1 MISVSEDLDR
11 FLAKV
16 KGYAEYVDNEIADR
30 ENDFRSM
37 CFWNIY
43 NRAVMTKEIVMF
55 YTRTWEKIDVPID
68 LGPEI
73 TERIVTVTK
82 DLFVDTVSSIEKAS
96 KDCVNAYKL
105 SGLRDRSMIGKSY
118 LYLRNIISSSVE
130 LGYTT
135 EDDGREW
142 DNILLMRNLVTHNN
156 SVADRS
162 MVFEVNG
169 LRISMRPNRMMKGPS
184 NTFVVLTDRV
194 TDLFNEWLTTVDGVF
209 G

>member
-1 MISVSEDLDR
+1 MICVTKDLDD
-11 FLAKV
+11 FLVKV
-16 KGYAEYVDNEIADR
+16 KGYAEFVDNEIADR

-43 NRAVMTKEIVMF
+43 NRAVMTKEVVTF
-55 YTRTWEKIDVPID
+55 YTKAWENMDVPID

-73 TERIVTVTK
+73 TERIVTVTR
-82 DLFVDTVSSIEKAS
+82 DMFVDTVSSIEKAS

-105 SGLRDRSMIGKSY
+105 SGLKERSMVGKSY
-118 LYLRNIISSSVE
+118 LYLRTIISSSVDM
-130 LGYTT
+130 GYTT
-135 EDDGREW
+135 ESQGQEW
-142 DNILLMRNLVTHNN
+142 DDILLMRNLVTHNN

-162 MVFEVNG
+162 KVFEVEG
-169 LRISMRPNRMMKGPS
+169 LKISMRPNRMMKGPS

-194 TDLFNEWLTTVDGVF
+194 TELFKEWLTTIDGVF

>member
-43 NRAVMTKEIVMF
+43 NRAVMTKEIVTF

-135 EDDGREW
+135 EDDGKEW

-169 LRISMRPNRMMKGPS
+169 LRISMRPNGMMKGPS

>member
-105 SGLRDRSMIGKSY
+105 SGLRDRSMIGAEWVSAPLDTKSTPKSVSTAIFSFVTFPDTSTCA
-118 LYLRNIISSSVE
+118 LPAMISIACLHSS
-130 LGYTT
+130 
-135 EDDGREW
+135 
-142 DNILLMRNLVTHNN
+142 
-156 SVADRS
+156 
-162 MVFEVNG
+162 
-169 LRISMRPNRMMKGPS
+169 
-184 NTFVVLTDRV
+184 
-194 TDLFNEWLTTVDGVF
+194 
-209 G
+209 

>member
-1 MISVSEDLDR
+1 MICVTKDLDD
-11 FLAKV
+11 FLVKV
-16 KGYAEYVDNEIADR
+16 KGYAEFVDNEIADR

-43 NRAVMTKEIVMF
+43 NRAVMTKEIVTF
-55 YTRTWEKIDVPID
+55 YTKAWENMDVPID

-73 TERIVTVTK
+73 TERIVTVTR
-82 DLFVDTVSSIEKAS
+82 DMFVDTVSSMEKAS

-105 SGLRDRSMIGKSY
+105 SGLKERSMVGKSY
-118 LYLRNIISSSVE
+118 LYLRTIISSSVDM
-130 LGYTT
+130 GYTT
-135 EDDGREW
+135 ESQGQEW
-142 DNILLMRNLVTHNN
+142 DDILLMRNLVTHNN

-162 MVFEVNG
+162 KVFEVEG
-169 LRISMRPNRMMKGPS
+169 LKISMRPNRMMKGPS

-194 TDLFNEWLTTVDGVF
+194 AELFKEWLTTIDGVF

>member
-1 MISVSEDLDR
+1 MICVTKDLDD
-11 FLAKV
+11 FLVKV
-16 KGYAEYVDNEIADR
+16 KGYAEFVDNEIADR

-43 NRAVMTKEIVMF
+43 NRAVMTKEIVTF
-55 YTRTWEKIDVPID
+55 YTKAWENMDVPID

-73 TERIVTVTK
+73 TERIVTVTR
-82 DLFVDTVSSIEKAS
+82 DMFVDTVSSIEKAS

-105 SGLRDRSMIGKSY
+105 SGLKERSMVGKSY
-118 LYLRNIISSSVE
+118 LYLRTIISSSVDM
-130 LGYTT
+130 GYTT
-135 EDDGREW
+135 ESQGQEW
-142 DNILLMRNLVTHNN
+142 DDILLMRNLVTHNN

-162 MVFEVNG
+162 KVVEVEG
-169 LRISMRPNRMMKGPS
+169 LKISMRPNRLMKGPS

-194 TDLFNEWLTTVDGVF
+194 AELFKEWLTTIDGVF

>member
-43 NRAVMTKEIVMF
+43 NRAVMTKEIVTF
-55 YTRTWEKIDVPID
+55 YTRTWEKIDVPTD

-135 EDDGREW
+135 EDDGKEW

>member
-1 MISVSEDLDR
+1 MICVTKDLDD
-11 FLAKV
+11 FLVKV
-16 KGYAEYVDNEIADR
+16 KGYAEFVDNEIADR

-43 NRAVMTKEIVMF
+43 NRAVMTKEIVTF
-55 YTRTWEKIDVPID
+55 YTKAWENMDVPID

-73 TERIVTVTK
+73 TERIVTVTR
-82 DLFVDTVSSIEKAS
+82 DMFVDTVSSIEKAS

-105 SGLRDRSMIGKSY
+105 SGLKERSMVGKSY
-118 LYLRNIISSSVE
+118 LYLRTIISSSVDM
-130 LGYTT
+130 GYTT
-135 EDDGREW
+135 ESQGQEW
-142 DNILLMRNLVTHNN
+142 DDILLMRNLVTHNN

-162 MVFEVNG
+162 KVFEVEG
-169 LRISMRPNRMMKGPS
+169 LKISMRPNRMMKGPS

-194 TDLFNEWLTTVDGVF
+194 TELFKEWITTIDGVF

>member
-43 NRAVMTKEIVMF
+43 NRAVMTKEIVTF

-73 TERIVTVTK
+73 TERIATVTK

-135 EDDGREW
+135 EDDGKEW

>member
-130 LGYTT
+130 LEYTT

-194 TDLFNEWLTTVDGVF
+194 TVLFNEWLTPVDGVF

>member
-1 MISVSEDLDR
+1 MICVTKDLDD
-11 FLAKV
+11 FLVKV
-16 KGYAEYVDNEIADR
+16 KGYAEFVDNEIADR

-43 NRAVMTKEIVMF
+43 NRAVMTKEIVTF

-135 EDDGREW
+135 EDDGKEW

-184 NTFVVLTDRV
+184 NTFVVLTERV

>member
-1 MISVSEDLDR
+1 MICVTKDLDD
-11 FLAKV
+11 FLVKV
-16 KGYAEYVDNEIADR
+16 KGYAEFVDNEIADR

-43 NRAVMTKEIVMF
+43 NRAVMTKEGVTF
-55 YTRTWEKIDVPID
+55 YTKAWENMDVPID

-73 TERIVTVTK
+73 TERIVTVTR
-82 DLFVDTVSSIEKAS
+82 DMFVDTVSSIEKAS

-105 SGLRDRSMIGKSY
+105 SGLKERSMVGKSY
-118 LYLRNIISSSVE
+118 LYLRTIISSSVDM
-130 LGYTT
+130 GYTT
-135 EDDGREW
+135 ESQGQEW
-142 DNILLMRNLVTHNN
+142 DDILLMRNLVTHNN

-162 MVFEVNG
+162 KVFEVEG
-169 LRISMRPNRMMKGPS
+169 LKISMRPNRMMKGPS

-194 TDLFNEWLTTVDGVF
+194 TELFKEWLTTIDGVF

>member
-1 MISVSEDLDR
+1 MICVTKDLDD
-11 FLAKV
+11 FLVKV
-16 KGYAEYVDNEIADR
+16 KGYAEFVDNEIADR

-43 NRAVMTKEIVMF
+43 NRAVMTKEIVTF
-55 YTRTWEKIDVPID
+55 YTKAWENMDVPID

-73 TERIVTVTK
+73 TERIVTVTR
-82 DLFVDTVSSIEKAS
+82 DMFVDTVSSIEKAS

-105 SGLRDRSMIGKSY
+105 SGLKERSMVGKSY
-118 LYLRNIISSSVE
+118 LYLRTIISSSVDM
-130 LGYTT
+130 GYTT
-135 EDDGREW
+135 ESQGQEW
-142 DNILLMRNLVTHNN
+142 DDILLMRNLVTHNN

-162 MVFEVNG
+162 KVFEGEG
-169 LRISMRPNRMMKGPS
+169 LKISMRPNRMMKGPS

-194 TDLFNEWLTTVDGVF
+194 TELFKEWLTTIDGVF

>member
-1 MISVSEDLDR
+1 MICVTKDLDD
-11 FLAKV
+11 FLVKV
-16 KGYAEYVDNEIADR
+16 KGYAEFVDNEIADR

-43 NRAVMTKEIVMF
+43 NRAVMTKEIVTF
-55 YTRTWEKIDVPID
+55 YTKAWENMDVPID

-73 TERIVTVTK
+73 TERIVTVTR
-82 DLFVDTVSSIEKAS
+82 DMFVDTVSSIEKAS

-105 SGLRDRSMIGKSY
+105 SGLKERSMVGKRY
-118 LYLRNIISSSVE
+118 LYLRTIISSSVDM
-130 LGYTT
+130 GYTT
-135 EDDGREW
+135 ESQGQEW
-142 DNILLMRNLVTHNN
+142 DDILLMRNLVTHNN

-162 MVFEVNG
+162 KVFEVEG
-169 LRISMRPNRMMKGPS
+169 LKISMRPNRMMKGPS

-194 TDLFNEWLTTVDGVF
+194 TELFKEWLTTIDGVF

>member
-1 MISVSEDLDR
+1 MICGTKDLDD
-11 FLAKV
+11 FLVKV
-16 KGYAEYVDNEIADR
+16 KGYAEFVDNEIADR

-43 NRAVMTKEIVMF
+43 NRAVMTKEIVTF
-55 YTRTWEKIDVPID
+55 YTKAWENMDVPID

-73 TERIVTVTK
+73 TERIVTVTR
-82 DLFVDTVSSIEKAS
+82 DMFVDTVSSIEKAS

-105 SGLRDRSMIGKSY
+105 SGLKERSMVGKSY
-118 LYLRNIISSSVE
+118 LYLRTIISSSVDM
-130 LGYTT
+130 GYTT
-135 EDDGREW
+135 ESQGQEW
-142 DNILLMRNLVTHNN
+142 DDILLMRNLVTHNN

-162 MVFEVNG
+162 KVFEVEG
-169 LRISMRPNRMMKGPS
+169 LKISMRPNRMMKGPS

-194 TDLFNEWLTTVDGVF
+194 TELFKEWLTTIDGVF

>member
-1 MISVSEDLDR
+1 MICVTKDLDD
-11 FLAKV
+11 FLVKV
-16 KGYAEYVDNEIADR
+16 KGYAEFVDNEIADR

-43 NRAVMTKEIVMF
+43 NRAVMTKEIVTF
-55 YTRTWEKIDVPID
+55 YTKAWENMDVPID

-73 TERIVTVTK
+73 TERIVTVTR
-82 DLFVDTVSSIEKAS
+82 DMFVDTVSSIEKAS

-105 SGLRDRSMIGKSY
+105 SGLKERSMVGKSY
-118 LYLRNIISSSVE
+118 LYLRTIISSSVDM
-130 LGYTT
+130 GYTT
-135 EDDGREW
+135 ESQGQEW
-142 DNILLMRNLVTHNN
+142 DDILLMRNLVTYNN

-162 MVFEVNG
+162 KVFEVEG
-169 LRISMRPNRMMKGPS
+169 LKISMRPNRMMKGPS

-194 TDLFNEWLTTVDGVF
+194 TELFKEWLTTIDGVF

>member
-1 MISVSEDLDR
+1 MICVTKDLDD
-11 FLAKV
+11 FLVKV
-16 KGYAEYVDNEIADR
+16 KGYAEFVDNEIADR

-43 NRAVMTKEIVMF
+43 NRAVMTKEIVTF
-55 YTRTWEKIDVPID
+55 YTKAWENMDVPID

-73 TERIVTVTK
+73 TERIVTVTR
-82 DLFVDTVSSIEKAS
+82 DMFVDTVSSIEKAS

-105 SGLRDRSMIGKSY
+105 SGLKERSMVGKSY
-118 LYLRNIISSSVE
+118 LYLRTIISSSVDM
-130 LGYTT
+130 GYTT
-135 EDDGREW
+135 ESQGQEW
-142 DNILLMRNLVTHNN
+142 DDILLMRNLVTHNH

-162 MVFEVNG
+162 KVFEVEG
-169 LRISMRPNRMMKGPS
+169 LEISMRPNRMMKGPS

-194 TDLFNEWLTTVDGVF
+194 TELFKEWLTTIDGVF

>member
-1 MISVSEDLDR
+1 MICVTKDLDD
-11 FLAKV
+11 FLVKV
-16 KGYAEYVDNEIADR
+16 KGYAEFVDNEIADR

-43 NRAVMTKEIVMF
+43 NRAVMTKEIVTF
-55 YTRTWEKIDVPID
+55 YTKAWENMDVPID

-73 TERIVTVTK
+73 TERIVTVTR
-82 DLFVDTVSSIEKAS
+82 DMFVDTVSSIEKAS

-105 SGLRDRSMIGKSY
+105 SGLKERSMVGKSY
-118 LYLRNIISSSVE
+118 LYLRTIISSSVDM
-130 LGYTT
+130 GYTT
-135 EDDGREW
+135 ELQGQEW
-142 DNILLMRNLVTHNN
+142 DDILLMRNLVTHNN

-162 MVFEVNG
+162 KVFEVEG
-169 LRISMRPNRMMKGPS
+169 LKISMRPNRMMKGPS

-194 TDLFNEWLTTVDGVF
+194 TELFKEWLTTIDGVF

>member
-1 MISVSEDLDR
+1 MICVTKDLDD
-11 FLAKV
+11 FLVKV
-16 KGYAEYVDNEIADR
+16 KGYAEFVDNEIADR

-43 NRAVMTKEIVMF
+43 NRAVMTKEIVTF
-55 YTRTWEKIDVPID
+55 YTKAWENMDVPID

-73 TERIVTVTK
+73 TERIVTVTR
-82 DLFVDTVSSIEKAS
+82 DMFVDTVSSIEKAS

-105 SGLRDRSMIGKSY
+105 SGLKERSMVGKSY
-118 LYLRNIISSSVE
+118 LYLRTIISSSVDM
-130 LGYTT
+130 GYTT
-135 EDDGREW
+135 ESQGQEW
-142 DNILLMRNLVTHNN
+142 DDILLMRNLVTHNN

-162 MVFEVNG
+162 KVFEVEG
-169 LRISMRPNRMMKGPS
+169 LKISMRPNRMMKGPS

-194 TDLFNEWLTTVDGVF
+194 TELFKEWLTTIDVVF

>member
-1 MISVSEDLDR
+1 MICVTKDLDD
-11 FLAKV
+11 FLVKV
-16 KGYAEYVDNEIADR
+16 KGYAEFVDNEIADR

-43 NRAVMTKEIVMF
+43 NRAVMTKEIVTF
-55 YTRTWEKIDVPID
+55 YTKAWENMDVPID

-73 TERIVTVTK
+73 TERIVTVTR
-82 DLFVDTVSSIEKAS
+82 DMFVDTVSSIEKAS

-105 SGLRDRSMIGKSY
+105 SGLKERSMVGKSY
-118 LYLRNIISSSVE
+118 LYLRTIISSSVDM
-130 LGYTT
+130 GYTT
-135 EDDGREW
+135 ESQGQEW
-142 DNILLMRNLVTHNN
+142 DDILLMRNLVTHNN

-162 MVFEVNG
+162 KVFEVEG
-169 LRISMRPNRMMKGPS
+169 LKISMRPNRMMKGPS

-194 TDLFNEWLTTVDGVF
+194 TELFKEWLTAIDGVF

>member
-1 MISVSEDLDR
+1 M
-11 FLAKV
+11 
-16 KGYAEYVDNEIADR
+16 
-30 ENDFRSM
+30 
-37 CFWNIY
+37 
-43 NRAVMTKEIVMF
+43 
-55 YTRTWEKIDVPID
+55 
-68 LGPEI
+68 
-73 TERIVTVTK
+73 
-82 DLFVDTVSSIEKAS
+82 
-96 KDCVNAYKL
+96 NAYKL

-135 EDDGREW
+135 EDDGKEW

>member
-1 MISVSEDLDR
+1 MICVTKDLDD
-11 FLAKV
+11 FLVKV
-16 KGYAEYVDNEIADR
+16 KGYAEFVDNEIADR

-43 NRAVMTKEIVMF
+43 NRAVMTKEVVTF
-55 YTRTWEKIDVPID
+55 YTKAWENMDVPID

-73 TERIVTVTK
+73 TERIVTVTR
-82 DLFVDTVSSIEKAS
+82 DMFVDTVSSIEKAS

-105 SGLRDRSMIGKSY
+105 SGLKERSMVGKSY
-118 LYLRNIISSSVE
+118 LYLRTIISSSVDM
-130 LGYTT
+130 GYTT
-135 EDDGREW
+135 ESQGQEW
-142 DNILLMRNLVTHNN
+142 DDILLMRNLVTHNH

-162 MVFEVNG
+162 KVFEVEG
-169 LRISMRPNRMMKGPS
+169 LKISMRPNRMMKGPS

-194 TDLFNEWLTTVDGVF
+194 TELFKEWLTTIDGVF

>member
-1 MISVSEDLDR
+1 MICVTKDLDD
-11 FLAKV
+11 FLVKV
-16 KGYAEYVDNEIADR
+16 KGYAEFVDNEIADR

-43 NRAVMTKEIVMF
+43 NRAVMTKEIVTF
-55 YTRTWEKIDVPID
+55 YTKAWENMDVPID

-73 TERIVTVTK
+73 TERIVTVTR
-82 DLFVDTVSSIEKAS
+82 DMFVDTVSSIEKAS

-105 SGLRDRSMIGKSY
+105 SGLKERSMVGKSY
-118 LYLRNIISSSVE
+118 LYLRTIISSSVDM
-130 LGYTT
+130 GYTT
-135 EDDGREW
+135 ESQGQEW
-142 DNILLMRNLVTHNN
+142 DDILLMRNLVTHNN

-162 MVFEVNG
+162 KVFEVEG
-169 LRISMRPNRMMKGPS
+169 LKISMRPNRMMKGPS

-194 TDLFNEWLTTVDGVF
+194 AELFKEWLTTIDGVF

>member
-1 MISVSEDLDR
+1 MICVTKDLDD
-11 FLAKV
+11 FLVKV
-16 KGYAEYVDNEIADR
+16 KGYAEFVDNEIADR

-43 NRAVMTKEIVMF
+43 NRAVMTKEIVTF
-55 YTRTWEKIDVPID
+55 YTKAWENMDVPID

-73 TERIVTVTK
+73 TERIVTVTR
-82 DLFVDTVSSIEKAS
+82 DMFVDTVSSIEKAS

-105 SGLRDRSMIGKSY
+105 SGLKERSMVGKSY
-118 LYLRNIISSSVE
+118 LYLRTIISSSVDM
-130 LGYTT
+130 GYTT
-135 EDDGREW
+135 ESQGQEW
-142 DNILLMRNLVTHNN
+142 DDILLMRNLVTHNN

-162 MVFEVNG
+162 KVFEVEG
-169 LRISMRPNRMMKGPS
+169 LKISMRPNRMMKGPS

-194 TDLFNEWLTTVDGVF
+194 TELFKEWLTTIDGVV

>member
-1 MISVSEDLDR
+1 MICVTKDLDD
-11 FLAKV
+11 FLVKV
-16 KGYAEYVDNEIADR
+16 KGYAEFVDNEIADR

-43 NRAVMTKEIVMF
+43 NRAVMTKEIVTF
-55 YTRTWEKIDVPID
+55 YTKAWENMDVPID

-73 TERIVTVTK
+73 TERIVTVTR
-82 DLFVDTVSSIEKAS
+82 DMFVDTVSSIEKAS

-105 SGLRDRSMIGKSY
+105 SGLKERSMVGKSY
-118 LYLRNIISSSVE
+118 LYLRTIISSSVDM
-130 LGYTT
+130 GYTT
-135 EDDGREW
+135 ESQGQEW
-142 DNILLMRNLVTHNN
+142 DDILLMRNLVTHNN

-162 MVFEVNG
+162 KVFEVEG
-169 LRISMRPNRMMKGPS
+169 LKISMRPNRLMKGPS

-194 TDLFNEWLTTVDGVF
+194 AELFKEWLTTIDGVF

>member
-16 KGYAEYVDNEIADR
+16 KSYAEYVDNEIADR

-43 NRAVMTKEIVMF
+43 NRAVMTKEIVTF

-135 EDDGREW
+135 EDDGKEW

>member
-43 NRAVMTKEIVMF
+43 NRAVMTKEIVTF

-135 EDDGREW
+135 EDDGKEW

-194 TDLFNEWLTTVDGVF
+194 TELFNEWLTTVDGVF

>member
-43 NRAVMTKEIVMF
+43 NRAVMTKEIVTF

-82 DLFVDTVSSIEKAS
+82 DLFVDTVPSIEKAS
-96 KDCVNAYKL
+96 KDCVNAYML

-169 LRISMRPNRMMKGPS
+169 LRIAMRPNRMMKGPS

>member
-135 EDDGREW
+135 EDDGKEW

>member
-1 MISVSEDLDR
+1 MICVTKDLDD
-11 FLAKV
+11 FLVKV
-16 KGYAEYVDNEIADR
+16 KGYAEFVDNEIADR

-43 NRAVMTKEIVMF
+43 NRAVMTKEIVTF
-55 YTRTWEKIDVPID
+55 YTKAWENMDVPID

-73 TERIVTVTK
+73 TERIVTVTR
-82 DLFVDTVSSIEKAS
+82 DMFVDTVSSIEKAS

-105 SGLRDRSMIGKSY
+105 SGLKERSMVGKSY
-118 LYLRNIISSSVE
+118 LYLRTIISSSVDM
-130 LGYTT
+130 GYTT
-135 EDDGREW
+135 ESQGQEW
-142 DNILLMRNLVTHNN
+142 DDILLMRNLVTHNN

-162 MVFEVNG
+162 KVFEVEG
-169 LRISMRPNRMMKGPS
+169 LKISMRPNRMLKGPS

-194 TDLFNEWLTTVDGVF
+194 TELFKEWLTAIDGVF

>member
-1 MISVSEDLDR
+1 MICVTKDLGD
-11 FLAKV
+11 FLVKV
-16 KGYAEYVDNEIADR
+16 KGSAELVDDEIADR

-43 NRAVMTKEIVMF
+43 NRAVMTKEIVTF
-55 YTRTWEKIDVPID
+55 YTKAWENMDVPID

-73 TERIVTVTK
+73 TERIVTVTR
-82 DLFVDTVSSIEKAS
+82 DMFVDTVSSIEKAS

-105 SGLRDRSMIGKSY
+105 SGLKERSMVGKSY
-118 LYLRNIISSSVE
+118 LYLRTIISSSVDM
-130 LGYTT
+130 GYTT
-135 EDDGREW
+135 ESQGQEW
-142 DNILLMRNLVTHNN
+142 DDILLMRNLVTHNN

-162 MVFEVNG
+162 KVFEVEG
-169 LRISMRPNRMMKGPS
+169 LKISMRPNRMMKGPS

-194 TDLFNEWLTTVDGVF
+194 TELFKEWLTTIDGVF